1 MSSVEG
7 AAAAVA
13 AMAAASRSG
22 KGEEPRALGAATVA
36 VAAAASFAAGI
47 TDSDDSQASVA
58 LQIYDK
64 FDDLMF
70 DFQKEITGKM
80 LNGSFDE
87 FLQIYK
93 KVLDRNLDTSKVE
106 GGGAGKTSSAT
117 MSTVKRADGHR
128 NIKEV
133 VDDEDESYEDLDDD
147 YDENNEDDY
156 DDDGGECEEC
166 CSNPD
171 CENFTV
177 EAVGQASCA
186 YILSPDP
193 DQH

>member
-1 MSSVEG
+1 
-7 AAAAVA
+7 
-13 AMAAASRSG
+13 
-22 KGEEPRALGAATVA
+22 
-36 VAAAASFAAGI
+36 
-47 TDSDDSQASVA
+47 
-58 LQIYDK
+58 
-64 FDDLMF
+64 
-70 DFQKEITGKM
+70 
-80 LNGSFDE
+80 
-87 FLQIYK
+87 
-93 KVLDRNLDTSKVE
+93 
-106 GGGAGKTSSAT
+106 

-133 VDDEDESYEDLDDD
+133 VDDEDESDEDLDDD

-177 EAVGQASCA
+177 EAVAG
-186 YILSPDP
+186 LSVPIYSVLIP